1 MTITARNILERARGL
16 LAPANAWTPLIQ
28 RIENDMIVE
37 RSMNVAF
44 VHAVMQLGIRGLHD
58 PARVEAIKALW
69 KATDG
74 SIAVFEETAGRTQAD
89 VLAAFDRAIAFTYQ
103 QNGGSKYD
111 T

>member
-1 MTITARNILERARGL
+1 MSEPITARNILERARYL
-16 LAPANAWTPLIQ
+16 LEFGAWTPSRT
-28 RIENDMIVE
+28 RIENGMIVA

-89 VLAAFDRAIAFTYQ
+89 VLAAFDHAIAFTYQ
-103 QNGGSKYD
+103 QNEDPK
-111 T
+111 